1 MRLTTHRLTRIALM
15 AALCVALRYAFGAFP
30 NVKPITAIFLVLTIS
45 WGLLDAWLVMALTM
59 TVTALVLGFG
69 PWVAWQLAA
78 YTVVLGLWKFLAYPL
93 TSLSQSAIIKQISQA
108 SLAGFMG
115 IIYGLVIDSLSAIL
129 YSMPIWA
136 YVLNGLGF
144 NLAHALSTAIFYPI
158 ITTIFARLGPDTER
172 KKP

>member
-1 MRLTTHRLTRIALM
+1 MRLTTQRLTRIALM

-30 NVKPITAIFLVLTIS
+30 NIKPITATFLVLTIS

-59 TVTALVLGFG
+59 TLTALVLGFG
-69 PWVAWQLAA
+69 PWVAWQLTA

-93 TSLSQSAIIKQISQA
+93 TSLVQSAIIKQTSQA
-108 SLAGFMG
+108 SLAGVMG

-158 ITTIFARLGPDTER
+158 ITTIFARLGSDIER
-172 KKP
+172 KNL